1 VADLGEGPGGYAPP
15 PSPASF
21 GLKKNIAEG
30 RKAGRASKEKKN
42 RPPLPLAQGL
52 DLPLL
57 STRFLTK
64 NKSYRLP

>member
-1 VADLGEGPGGYAPP
+1 VADLGEGPEGYP

-30 RKAGRASKEKKN
+30 RKAGRASKEKKKPA
-42 RPPLPLAQGL
+42 PPLPLAQGL

-57 STRFLTK
+57 STRFLTE